1 MRIGGIMRIG
11 LDFDNTI
18 AGYDAVFPAAARAA
32 ELVPEDFRGGKAEV
46 RAYLLARPD
55 GETAWMR
62 LQGRVYGAHMSE
74 AVMMEGLDAFL
85 HRAQDSGA
93 EVFIVSHKT
102 VNGHFDPDR
111 IDLREAARRWMEA
124 KGFFATDGYGI
135 GRANLYFENDRAAKI
150 GRIEALGLDVF
161 VDDLEEIF
169 REPEF
174 PKSVRAILFTNGKRG
189 PADLTWGAD
198 WDAITATVFDGR

>member
-1 MRIGGIMRIG
+1 MRIG

-32 ELVPEDFRGGKAEV
+32 GLVPEDFRGGKAEV
-46 RAYLLARPD
+46 RAYLRAQPD

-62 LQGRVYGAHMSE
+62 LQGRVYGAHMGE
-74 AVMMEGLDAFL
+74 AVMMAGLDAFL
-85 HRAQDSGA
+85 RRARDIGA
-93 EVFIVSHKT
+93 DIFVVSHKT

-111 IDLREAARRWMEA
+111 IDLREAARRWMET

-135 GRANLYFENDRAAKI
+135 ERAHLFFEDDRAAKI
-150 GRIEALGLDVF
+150 ARIGALGLDVF

-174 PKSVRAILFTNGKRG
+174 PGSVHPILFTNGKTG
-189 PADLTWGAD
+189 PADLTCGTD
-198 WDAITATVFDGR
+198 WDAITAMMFDGR